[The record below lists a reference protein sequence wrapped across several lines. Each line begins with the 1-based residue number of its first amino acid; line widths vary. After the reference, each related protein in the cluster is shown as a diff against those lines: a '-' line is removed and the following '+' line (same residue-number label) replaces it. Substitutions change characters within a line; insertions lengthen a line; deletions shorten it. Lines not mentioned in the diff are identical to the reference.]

1 MKQRSI
7 QESSWS
13 LRGESRDELEN
24 VRDFEQWALV
34 ISLIDFCW
42 FGTPGI
48 IIKKVDSE
56 EARQYTK
63 IHSDKILLS
72 DEWKSSEPLYWI
84 TNLVMGE
91 YSTLLR
97 TLVFWNLSLKFII
110 VPLVSNAKRKIL
122 KSNKSELWNRFSYRG
137 LPYFFEVGSQ
147 TFRNDYK
154 RACGKKCHKGKSG
167 IF

>member
-63 IHSDKILLS
+63 IHADKILLS
-72 DEWKSSEPLYWI
+72 DEWKHIVWNSIWKKENQASDNVGKFHTYLKCRIWIHHQKCFFFFHIEFRTMWKSSEPLYWI
-84 TNLVMGE
+84 YWIQHFKMFHGISFICSKFKSSE
-91 YSTLLR
+91 Y
-97 TLVFWNLSLKFII
+97 NCD
-110 VPLVSNAKRKIL
+110 
-122 KSNKSELWNRFSYRG
+122 
-137 LPYFFEVGSQ
+137 Q
-147 TFRNDYK
+147 
-154 RACGKKCHKGKSG
+154 
-167 IF
+167 

>member
-63 IHSDKILLS
+63 IHADKILLS
-72 DEWKSSEPLYWI
+72 DEWKHI
-84 TNLVMGE
+84 V
-91 YSTLLR
+91 
-97 TLVFWNLSLKFII
+97 WNSIWKKENQASDNVGKFHMY
-110 VPLVSNAKRKIL
+110 IL
-122 KSNKSELWNRFSYRG
+122 
-137 LPYFFEVGSQ
+137 EV
-147 TFRNDYK
+147 
-154 RACGKKCHKGKSG
+154 
-167 IF
+167 